1 MLMEVSNLT
10 KKRNASFEK
19 QPKLVQVTMVHS
31 AGIPKTDEETRRLA
45 EHIKQQ

>member
-10 KKRNASFEK
+10 KKRSESFEK

-31 AGIPKTDEETRRLA
+31 SGIPKTDEEIRKLA